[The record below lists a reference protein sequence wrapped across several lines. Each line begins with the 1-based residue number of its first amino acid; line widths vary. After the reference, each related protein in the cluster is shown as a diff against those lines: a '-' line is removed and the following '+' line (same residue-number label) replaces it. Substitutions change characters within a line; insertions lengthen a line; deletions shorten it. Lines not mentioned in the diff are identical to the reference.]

1 MTLSSQPETAER
13 GGAVA
18 LPEPPPPSCE
28 TEVPTP
34 VEAAPR
40 AWPKFRITWPRFTW
54 PKFTIG
60 EAVIKQLKI
69 AVTVLLS
76 SITAYYAFSQ
86 FFITTVIVQGASM
99 QPTMYDGD
107 RFLLNRWAYRCRQ
120 PARGDMVVIKDPGH
134 SDFALKRIV
143 GLPLE
148 TIKIKGGHVYINE
161 KELSEP
167 YLTDGTRTLSPTLK
181 ETWFVLGRNRYF
193 VLGDNRKVS
202 EDSRYYGSIRK
213 DQIMGTVQD

>member
-1 MTLSSQPETAER
+1 LNPESGSVTPSPWAAGEASGNDFPS
-13 GGAVA
+13 GGG
-18 LPEPPPPSCE
+18 E
-28 TEVPTP
+28 TGTQ
-34 VEAAPR
+34 AAARP
-40 AWPKFRITWPRFTW
+40 WPKFTW

-60 EAVIKQLKI
+60 ETAIKQLKI
-69 AVTVLLS
+69 AVTVLVS
-76 SITAYYAFSQ
+76 SVTAYYAFSQ
-86 FFITTVIVQGASM
+86 FFITTVVVQGASM
-99 QPTMYDGD
+99 QPTMHDGD

-120 PARGDMVVIKDPGH
+120 PARGEMVVIKDPGH
-134 SDFALKRIV
+134 ADFALKRIV

-148 TIKIKGGHVYINE
+148 TIKIKGGRVYING

-167 YLTDGTRTLSPTLK
+167 YLADGTRNFSPTLK